1 MIQVV
6 NGSLVTTD
14 ATDQEIVPMV
24 LGADGEMKPA
34 GRDVFGFELVSGSV
48 EMGVGVPIDD
58 GDFNHATH
66 STVGDKWFHT
76 ASPSLTEDH
85 IGNIRGKGVATFR
98 IYW

>member
-24 LGADGEMKPA
+24 IDADGEMKPS
-34 GRDVFGFELVSGSV
+34 GREIFGFEWVSGSV
-48 EMGVGVPIDD
+48 QMGVGVPIDE
-58 GDFNHATH
+58 GDFVHAPH
-66 STVGDKWFHT
+66 AAAGNWFHT
-76 ASPSLTEDH
+76 ASPSLTPDH
-85 IGNIRGKGVATFR
+85 PGNLRGKGVATFK